1 MAVSGLLV
9 EVCVQKM
16 KIILVLLLLDYS
28 SGFSMIDARPGL
40 LVAAPGDRVTL
51 SCTVDDHYEW
61 CKFYH
66 PGGGECDF
74 EWKRSQNNITMQMC
88 DMANRVSFTSFFS
101 LHYL

>member
-1 MAVSGLLV
+1 
-9 EVCVQKM
+9 M

-40 LVAAPGDRVTL
+40 LLAAPGDRVTL

-74 EWKRSQNNITMQMC
+74 EWKRSQNNITMQIC
-88 DMANRVSFTSFFS
+88 DIAYRVSFISFLVFITSAIFAG
-101 LHYL
+101 YLSYKV